1 MSCPTW
7 AHFENLK
14 EDTQKRVFIN
24 LGWFAPTDFDIA
36 EILVNASKEI
46 SDTYEWDCVRMPVL
60 PGQFIDREKFE
71 AMRIAVEGINSL
83 HPPSLGMHYRQRFT
97 LKTAWT
103 KDKEWVKV

>member
-7 AHFENLK
+7 AYFENLK
-14 EDTQKRVFIN
+14 EGTQKRVFIN
-24 LGWFAPTDFDIA
+24 LGWIPPTDFDIA

-46 SDTYEWDCVRMPVL
+46 SDTYEWDCVRMSVL

-83 HPPSLGMHYRQRFT
+83 YPPSLGMHCRQLFT
-97 LKTAWT
+97 LKKAWT